1 MAQLVICLQ
10 CRRPWFD
17 SWVGKIPWRRN
28 RLPIPVFLGFPG
40 GSDGRESV
48 RNEGDL
54 GLIPVLG
61 RSPRGR
67 HGNPLQYSRLE
78 NPMDRGAWWAIVSP
92 QSCKESDMTEQ
103 LSTTSSYLSFR
114 ELTMMPGLCLVP
126 AGAGVHPVQPS
137 VHLTPF
143 TFAAMNPPRYSA
155 SVSSQLEAG
164 KRQRSSQVVLPDTL
178 NGHSY
183 SSSPRGR
190 GI

>member
-1 MAQLVICLQ
+1 M
-10 CRRPWFD
+10 
-17 SWVGKIPWRRN
+17 
-28 RLPIPVFLGFPG
+28 
-40 GSDGRESV
+40 DG
-48 RNEGDL
+48 
-54 GLIPVLG
+54 
-61 RSPRGR
+61 
-67 HGNPLQYSRLE
+67 
-78 NPMDRGAWWAIVSP
+78 GAWWAIVSP
-92 QSCKESDMTEQ
+92 QSCKESDTTEQ

-126 AGAGVHPVQPS
+126 TGAGVHPVQPS

-143 TFAAMNPPRYSA
+143 TFEAMNPPRYSA

-164 KRQRSSQVVLPDTL
+164 KRQRSSQVILPDTL